1 MRKKVI
7 AGNWKMN
14 KTPDEAVQLVRDL
27 KEGIADVRK
36 ATVILCPPFI
46 ALQAVGEIIKGSNM
60 KLGAQNLHWETKGAF
75 TGETSAQMLKS
86 VGCEYVIIGHSE
98 RRRYFKETDE
108 LINKKVKKAL
118 EFELTPILCVGETL
132 EERDRG
138 VTQEVVERQ
147 VKGCLRDLTNEEVG
161 GMIIAYEPV
170 WAIGTGRNATPEQA
184 VEVHQ
189 LIRGLIAELYDDA
202 VAEKLIIQYGGSVT
216 PENAH
221 SLLSQSQ
228 IDGALVGGASLKAD
242 SFRQIV
248 KIGELLSN
256 CIVY

>member
-1 MRKKVI
+1 MRRKVI

-14 KTPDEAVQLVRDL
+14 KTLDEAVQFVEAL
-27 KEGIADVRK
+27 KDRVADVKKTR
-36 ATVILCPPFI
+36 VIVCPPFI
-46 ALQAVGEIIKGSNM
+46 ALQAVGEVIKGSNI

-75 TGETSAQMLKS
+75 TGEVSAQMLKS
-86 VGCEYVIIGHSE
+86 VGCDYVIIGHSE

-118 EFELTPILCVGETL
+118 EFGLTPILCVGETL
-132 EERDRG
+132 EERERG
-138 VTQEVVERQ
+138 ITERVVGDQ
-147 VKGCLRDLTNEEVG
+147 VRGCLKDLTDKEVG

-189 LIRGLIAELYDDA
+189 FIRGLIAEFYGDA
-202 VAEKLIIQYGGSVT
+202 VAEDLIIQYGGSVT

-242 SFRQIV
+242 SFGQIV
-248 KIGELLSN
+248 EIGELLS
-256 CIVY
+256 